1 MAAEM
6 MLKLP
11 EFLTRLDF
19 DKTALRLFGILG
31 FSLSFSP
38 ALVSISLGFMLL
50 LFLLERRYKARLA
63 LVATQPLSYL
73 TLALVVLHIVGF
85 LWTSD
90 TSMAEQTLSR
100 GWKYMLIPFFM
111 MYIRRENVPFLLT
124 AFLSGMVL
132 SELTSYLIWLG
143 VIAPFGKATD
153 IIPSP
158 FMSYPYYTIY
168 AALAA
173 GLLVHFLLFDRP
185 ESRWRLLAAG
195 GFLITI
201 LINLSITGGRG
212 GQVGFFVLL
221 FILLMMYF
229 GRRWIQ
235 GVAVFVLASTIL
247 FYSAYQ
253 FIPVFQ
259 QRADAAIEE
268 VTHFEEGLQD
278 GSSVGV
284 RIALNINYFNAFL
297 KAPWLG
303 HGTGSYLDAYSEVN
317 KHSAYQAHITQPHNM
332 YLVILVQF
340 GLLGGII
347 FLSMFGSMLW
357 QGWHSTDNLRA
368 FRVAFPLFWLTVMW
382 VNWYLYSHHTF
393 YVFLFLTSVLY
404 AATSTKESR
413 AT

>member
-1 MAAEM
+1 MI
-6 MLKLP
+6 KSP
-11 EFLTRLDF
+11 EFLTKLDF
-19 DKTALRLFGILG
+19 DKTALRLLGVLG

-38 ALVSISLGFMLL
+38 ALVSISLGLMIL

-63 LVATQPLSYL
+63 GIAAQPLSYL
-73 TLALVVLHIVGF
+73 TLALVVLHIAGF

-90 TSMAEQTLSR
+90 TSMAEQTFSR
-100 GWKYMLIPFFM
+100 GWKYILIPFFM
-111 MYIRRENVPFLLT
+111 MYIRRENVPFLLA

-132 SELTSYLIWLG
+132 SELTSYLIWLDI
-143 VIAPFGKATD
+143 IAPFGKAND

-185 ESRWRLLAAG
+185 EGRWRLLATS

-212 GQVGFFVLL
+212 GQVGFFILLFVLL
-221 FILLMMYF
+221 MFYF
-229 GRRWIQ
+229 GKRWIQ
-235 GVAVFVLASTIL
+235 GVAVFALASSIL

-253 FIPVFQ
+253 FIPIFQ
-259 QRADAAIEE
+259 ERADAAIEE
-268 VTHFEEGLQD
+268 VTHFEKGVQD
-278 GSSVGV
+278 GSVTI
-284 RIALNINYFNAFL
+284 RMALNINYFTAFL
-297 KAPWLG
+297 QAPWLG

-317 KHSAYQAHITQPHNM
+317 AQSAYQTHITQPHNM

-347 FLSMFGSMLW
+347 FLAMFGNMLW

-368 FRVAFPLFWLTVMW
+368 FRIAFPLFWLTVMW

-404 AATSTKESR
+404 ATTSNRESR

>member
-1 MAAEM
+1 M
-6 MLKLP
+6 MFKLP
-11 EFLTRLDF
+11 EFLTTLDV
-19 DKTALRLFGILG
+19 DKTALRLLGILG

-38 ALVSISLGFMLL
+38 ALVSISLGLMLL
-50 LFLLERRYKARLA
+50 LFLLERRYRARLA
-63 LVATQPLSYL
+63 RVATQPLTYL

-90 TSMAEQTLSR
+90 TGMAEQTLSR

-124 AFLSGMVL
+124 VFLSGMVL

-143 VIAPFGKATD
+143 IIAPFGKATD

-173 GLLVHFLLFDRP
+173 GLLVSFLLFDRA
-185 ESRWRLLAAG
+185 ESRWRIFAAG

-221 FILLMMYF
+221 FVLLMMYF
-229 GRRWIQ
+229 GRRWIN
-235 GVAVFVLASTIL
+235 GVITFVLASTIL

-259 QRADAAIEE
+259 TRADAAIEE
-268 VTHFEEGLQD
+268 VTHFETGIQK
-278 GSSVGV
+278 SSVGI

-297 KAPWLG
+297 QAPWLG
-303 HGTGSYLDAYSEVN
+303 HGTGSYLDVYSEVN
-317 KHSAYQAHITQPHNM
+317 EQSAYQTHITQPHNM

-347 FLSMFGSMLW
+347 FLAMFGSMLW
-357 QGWHSTDNLRA
+357 QGWYSADTLRA
-368 FRVAFPLFWLTVMW
+368 FRVAFPLFWLTIMW

-404 AATSTKESR
+404 ATTPTRESR
-413 AT
+413 GT

>member
-1 MAAEM
+1 M
-6 MLKLP
+6 MFKLP
-11 EFLTRLDF
+11 EFLTTLDF
-19 DKTALRLFGILG
+19 DKTALRLLGILG

-38 ALVSISLGFMLL
+38 ALVSISLGLMLL
-50 LFLLERRYKARLA
+50 LFLLERRYRARLA
-63 LVATQPLSYL
+63 RVATQPLTYL

-90 TSMAEQTLSR
+90 TGMAEQTLSR

-124 AFLSGMVL
+124 VFLSGMVL

-143 VIAPFGKATD
+143 IIAPFGKATD

-173 GLLVHFLLFDRP
+173 GLLVSFLLFDRA
-185 ESRWRLLAAG
+185 ESRWRIFAAG

-221 FILLMMYF
+221 FVLLMMYF
-229 GRRWIQ
+229 GRRWIN
-235 GVAVFVLASTIL
+235 GVITFVLASTIL

-259 QRADAAIEE
+259 TRADAAIEE
-268 VTHFEEGLQD
+268 VTHFETGIQK
-278 GSSVGV
+278 SSVGI

-297 KAPWLG
+297 QAPWLG
-303 HGTGSYLDAYSEVN
+303 HGTGSYLDVYSEVN
-317 KHSAYQAHITQPHNM
+317 EQSAYQTHITQPHNM

-347 FLSMFGSMLW
+347 FLAMFGSMLW
-357 QGWHSTDNLRA
+357 QGWYSADTLRA
-368 FRVAFPLFWLTVMW
+368 FRVAFPLFWLTIMW

-404 AATSTKESR
+404 ATTPTRESR
-413 AT
+413 GT